1 MQYIEEVDSAARSG
15 RRRPIIELS
24 ESTMTLDMLLL
35 AAIII
40 AAAFLFALDVFPV
53 DKVSV
58 LVLSSLVVL
67 RLVSPEQAIAG
78 FGNPA
83 TVTVACMLAMSY
95 GLQNTG
101 ALNFVAN
108 KIVDLAGSGESRI
121 LLAITLAVGVLSAF
135 INNTA
140 AVALFLPLSI
150 AVAREKN
157 LDVGRLLM
165 PMSFAAIFFGTCTLI
180 GTSTNLLVYSSALQ
194 HLDWEMGMFEF
205 THAGLVFSAAG
216 ILYLLFVGSRLL
228 PSRPARESLT
238 EEYHLRNFVTE
249 LIVQDESVLIGKSL
263 AEARLGE
270 TYGVEII
277 EVLREGKRLL
287 PSAEKT
293 RLQAGD
299 ILLTQ
304 GDPDTLMKLRHSQ
317 GVGLKTLT
325 LEDQTLQDENIV
337 LVKAFISPGSQLVES
352 TLKEID
358 FRRTFK
364 ANTLAIQS
372 HGRTIRQRIS
382 SVRLEYGDSLLI
394 LTNKDQLREL
404 QASPDFLVMEEVRV
418 SFLLRDKVYYA
429 VGSFTGVVLL
439 AAFGVLSIVEATILG
454 IGAMILT
461 GCLRLRDLYSHLSWQ
476 TIIMLA
482 CLIPLGTA
490 MANTGLANFLATGLV
505 KQLSVWGPA
514 MVLSGIYL
522 LTSLLT
528 SVMSN
533 NATAVLMVPIT
544 VSAAYQMQ
552 VDPKPFVIAVLFA
565 ASASFMTPVGY
576 QTNLFVFGPGGYK
589 FRDFLKVGG
598 PLNLLFWILASLF
611 IPFFWPF

>member
-1 MQYIEEVDSAARSG
+1 
-15 RRRPIIELS
+15 
-24 ESTMTLDMLLL
+24 MTLDMLLL
-35 AAIII
+35 SAIII
-40 AAAFLFALDVFPV
+40 TAAFLFALDVFPV

-67 RLVSPEQAIAG
+67 RLVSPEQAIEG

-95 GLQNTG
+95 GIQNTG

-121 LLAITLAVGVLSAF
+121 LLAITLSVGLLSAF

-140 AVALFLPLSI
+140 AVVLFLPLSI

-205 THAGLVFSAAG
+205 AHVGLLFSAAG
-216 ILYLLFVGSRLL
+216 ILYLLFIGSRLL
-228 PSRPARESLT
+228 PSRPVRESLT

-249 LIVQDESVLIGKSL
+249 LIIHDESVLIGQSL
-263 AEARLGE
+263 AESRLGE
-270 TYGVEII
+270 TYGLEII
-277 EVLREGKRLL
+277 EILREGKRLL

-304 GDPDTLMKLRHSQ
+304 GDPDTLMKLQHSQ
-317 GVGLKTLT
+317 GVGLKTLI
-325 LEDQTLQDENIV
+325 LEDQTLEDENIV
-337 LVKAFISPGSQLVES
+337 LVEAFISPGSQLVES

-358 FRRTFK
+358 FRRTFR
-364 ANTLAIQS
+364 ANALAIRS

-394 LTNKDQLREL
+394 LTNKDQLKDL
-404 QASPDFLVMEEVRV
+404 QASTDFLVMEEIRV
-418 SFLLRDKVYYA
+418 SFLRRDKVYYA

-439 AAFGVLSIVEATILG
+439 AAFGVLSIVEAAILG
-454 IGAMILT
+454 TGAMLLA

-490 MANTGLANFLATGLV
+490 MANTGLAAFLATGLIE
-505 KQLSVWGPA
+505 QLSIWGPA

-533 NATAVLMVPIT
+533 SATAVLMVPIT
-544 VSAAYQMQ
+544 VSAAYQLQ

-598 PLNLLFWILASLF
+598 PLNLLFWILASLL